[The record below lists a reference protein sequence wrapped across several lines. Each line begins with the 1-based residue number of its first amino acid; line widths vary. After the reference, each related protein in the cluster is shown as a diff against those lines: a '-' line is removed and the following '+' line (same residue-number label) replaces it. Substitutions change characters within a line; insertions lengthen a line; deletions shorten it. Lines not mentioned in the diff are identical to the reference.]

1 VITTGANIGW
11 QTLIDA
17 AAAAGYRVERCEQRG
32 WLVITP
38 ATPRQPS
45 QKLAS
50 YRDERAA
57 WRGAAFLA
65 ARKRRAKGDGQ

>member
-1 VITTGANIGW
+1 MITTGANIGW

-45 QKLAS
+45 QKLREVTPAPIS
-50 YRDERAA
+50 
-57 WRGAAFLA
+57 
-65 ARKRRAKGDGQ
+65 KPH